1 MLGEDVLRVVVAVVK
16 VIVLKVE
23 DGNTNIMRSG

>member
-1 MLGEDVLRVVVAVVK
+1 MLEDDVLWVVVAVVK

-23 DGNTNIMRSG
+23 DGNTNIIRSG